1 MKSRPASDYLS
12 QIDFSAISKEDR
24 RIVDERAAEMRN
36 IDKKLFTL
44 KGQRR
49 NIADWFLSLPRL
61 GKDRQEQESAPTR
74 EPAIYGRLPGEPLF
88 APPPPGV
95 QGMTPERY
103 KELHGGR

>member
-1 MKSRPASDYLS
+1 MKSRTASDYVS
-12 QIDFSAISKEDR
+12 KMDFSAISKEDR
-24 RIVDERAAEMRN
+24 RLIDERAAEMRD

-49 NIADWFLSLPRL
+49 TIADWFLTFPRL
-61 GKDRQEQESAPTR
+61 DENQPKATH
-74 EPAIYGRLPGEPLF
+74 YGRLPGEPLF

-95 QGMTPERY
+95 QGMTPERF